1 MAVTVCLP
9 VAMICL
15 ARYLP
20 TLPPAYVVLVVGR
33 VKEDWEAYAN
43 DGYSLD
49 LVYEA
54 LGLVLGVLRHLESV
68 YKKIVVVEL
77 LLL

>member
-9 VAMICL
+9 VAMMCL

-20 TLPPAYVVLVVGR
+20 TLPPAYVVLVIR
-33 VKEDWEAYAN
+33 WVKEDWEAYAN

-49 LVYEA
+49 LVDEA
-54 LGLVLGVLRHLESV
+54 LRLVLGILRHFESF
-68 YKKIVVVEL
+68 YKKIVVV
-77 LLL
+77 